1 MNKVNDL
8 VTLIVVSYHSD
19 NILKKCL
26 NQISDKYK
34 IIVTDNANNKILK
47 NEIEKQYNSVK
58 VFIPKSNLGNG
69 GGINFALEKV
79 HTKYAFYLD
88 LDVELA
94 DQSID
99 QLINAAEQIEDWAI
113 IAPNLKDYVYDSN
126 QFINK
131 NFSKSFSKMKFVE
144 GCALLFNLVKL
155 KEYGFF
161 DNKIF
166 LYYEE
171 DDLFFKCHKN
181 NLNIILCRNIF
192 IKHFGNSSVDKKYR
206 FEIEL
211 NRNWHYM
218 WSKFYYY
225 KKNYSY
231 MKGLKE
237 TLGHFVRSIF
247 KLSFFYLL
255 NKKKFL
261 IYQNRASG
269 LINSY
274 INKPSW
280 KRPNIK

>member
-8 VTLIVVSYHSD
+8 VTLILVSYHSK
-19 NILKKCL
+19 NILKKFL
-26 NQISDKYK
+26 NQISDKFK
-34 IIVTDNANNKILK
+34 IIVTENAMDKILK
-47 NEIEKQYNSVK
+47 NEIEKKYNNVK

-69 GGINFALEKV
+69 GGVNFALEKV
-79 HTKYAFYLD
+79 KTKYAFYLD
-88 LDVELA
+88 LDVEILN
-94 DQSID
+94 QTINE
-99 QLINAAEQIEDWAI
+99 LIYAAEQIKDWAI
-113 IAPNLKDYVYDSN
+113 MAPNLKDYAYNEN
-126 QFINK
+126 QFIDK
-131 NFSKSFSKMKFVE
+131 NFSKNFSKMKFVQ
-144 GCALLFNLVKL
+144 GCALLFNLKKL
-155 KEYGFF
+155 KFHGFF
-161 DNKIF
+161 DSKIF

-181 NLNIILCRNIF
+181 NLNIILFKNTF
-192 IKHFGNSSVDKKYR
+192 IKHLGNSSVDKKYE

-231 MKGLKE
+231 IMGLKE
-237 TLGHFVRSIF
+237 TLGHFIKSIF
-247 KLSFFYLL
+247 KLSFFFLL

-274 INKPSW
+274 INNPSW
-280 KRPNIK
+280 RRPNIK

>member
-1 MNKVNDL
+1 
-8 VTLIVVSYHSD
+8 
-19 NILKKCL
+19 
-26 NQISDKYK
+26 
-34 IIVTDNANNKILK
+34 
-47 NEIEKQYNSVK
+47 
-58 VFIPKSNLGNG
+58 
-69 GGINFALEKV
+69 
-79 HTKYAFYLD
+79 
-88 LDVELA
+88 
-94 DQSID
+94 
-99 QLINAAEQIEDWAI
+99 
-113 IAPNLKDYVYDSN
+113 
-126 QFINK
+126 
-131 NFSKSFSKMKFVE
+131 MKFVE
-144 GCALLFNLVKL
+144 GCALLFNLGKL

-181 NLNIILCRNIF
+181 NLNIILCKNIF